1 MRKGMQ
7 ETHKDAGLSSGTALQ
22 VLHFFATKENFKLQL
37 QELWSAVC
45 PVKVQK
51 KKEKKVKVK
60 AHQVLLSGL
69 KSARQWFQWAIIA
82 QRTSVTRSLIH
93 ITATLIM

>member
-51 KKEKKVKVK
+51 KKEKK
-60 AHQVLLSGL
+60 S
-69 KSARQWFQWAIIA
+69 
-82 QRTSVTRSLIH
+82 
-93 ITATLIM
+93 